1 MAKILKLLGPL
12 NQRLT
17 TTSPKYA
24 CFESNDVYFKEI
36 VLTYHQFVAIEI
48 DLFKNQI
55 VAILINRYMIKVE
68 IIPTLGN
75 DLTIIMNIFTVDS
88 YYDRSS
94 LF

>member
-1 MAKILKLLGPL
+1 MARVLKPLGPFY
-12 NQRLT
+12 QRLT
-17 TTSPKYA
+17 TTSPS
-24 CFESNDVYFKEI
+24 CEFNDVHFKEI

-75 DLTIIMNIFTVDS
+75 ALTIIMNILTVDS